1 MAQTTP
7 SEIAGANSA
16 APVAVLV
23 VDGNEDHQIL
33 GVAAL
38 TRKGWIVRTAA
49 SRKQGLQLALSYHF
63 DAVVIASKLRD
74 GNGIEL
80 LRALGGRLPGTPI
93 IFVVPLGGE
102 EAALQAMESGAQ
114 SYIVKTP
121 RYNELL
127 PAIVEEHVVEA
138 RNRKRLVETEEIQAQ
153 AVTARKTVEEQLSQ
167 SQTRLKLVLEQAP
180 VLLWSTDR
188 DLRVTSAM
196 GTGFRDL
203 KLPHSEE
210 RGLSVYEYF
219 NIHDDDIEPIVSHR
233 RALLGESVATQI
245 EWQGRTYDVHMEP
258 FRSKDGAIIG
268 TIGVAFDVS
277 ERTRTEESLRR
288 SEERFQLLGHATND
302 VVWDWDLQTDGM
314 WMNENVAA
322 MFGYR
327 AEDVEPTGTWWE
339 ERLHPDDRARVGSS
353 LDDVI
358 GSGGSVWSAE
368 YRFRRHDGTYAT
380 IVDRG
385 YVLHDASGHPVRM
398 IGSVM
403 DVSKQRKAEAIQSA
417 VYRISEAANAAK
429 DLPELYR
436 HIHKVIGGLMPATNF
451 YIALHDDR
459 AHTLTFPYFVDEE
472 EGPPPPQK
480 LGRGLTEYVLRTGRP
495 LLASPAVFAELN
507 RSGEVEQVGPPS
519 VDWVG
524 APLVGLGKVIG
535 VIVVQSYKEGVRF
548 AEEDKAIL
556 NFVSEQVAG
565 AIERRRTQENL
576 VQTSS
581 ELQAIFRAV
590 PDLYFR
596 LAADG
601 TILGY
606 YAGRYADLYVPPESF
621 LGRRIQEVLPREV
634 GEPFGRA
641 MQKVLRTNSVATMEY
656 SLEVQAGRKE
666 FEARIIPLLN
676 DQLVVVVRD
685 ITETK
690 AAEAALKDSTDRLRQ
705 SERLATLGQLAGFI
719 AHELNTPLTSISLL
733 TDAAGRRTKDAGVHE
748 KLEKI
753 DAERRRAADIIR
765 SLTSLSRS
773 RQINAVDSD
782 LRSIVEAALDEVRR
796 YRKKGVPIEVNLGDV
811 PLRMRADPLQ
821 LQEVVVNLVKNAID
835 ATDHGSVRVRL
846 EERPGFY
853 AVVVSDT
860 GSGMS
865 AEVLSR
871 VFDPTFTT
879 KPRGEG
885 LGLGLPLAK
894 HIVAGHGG
902 TIEATSRPGAGSTF
916 TVLLPRGDVD
926 EDPDRR

>member
-1 MAQTTP
+1 MAQTTR
-7 SEIAGANSA
+7 SEIAVANSA
-16 APVAVLV
+16 APAAVLV

-33 GVAAL
+33 SVAAL
-38 TRKGWIVRTAA
+38 TRKGWIVRTAG
-49 SRKQGLQLALSYHF
+49 SKKQGLQLALSYHF
-63 DAVVIASKLRD
+63 DAVVIGSKLRD

-127 PAIVEEHVVEA
+127 PAIGEEHVVEA

-203 KLPHSEE
+203 NLPHSEE
-210 RGLSVYEYF
+210 RGLSIYEYF

-268 TIGVAFDVS
+268 TVGVAFDVS

-288 SEERFQLLGHATND
+288 SEERFQLLGRATND

-368 YRFRRHDGTYAT
+368 YRFRRHDGTYAA

-403 DVSKQRKAEAIQSA
+403 DVSKQRKADAIQSA
-417 VYRISEAANAAK
+417 VYRISDAANAAK

-451 YIALHDDR
+451 YIALYDDR
-459 AHTLTFPYFVDEE
+459 AQTLSFPYFVDEE

-524 APLVGLGKVIG
+524 APLVGLGKTIG
-535 VIVVQSYKEGVRF
+535 VIVVQSYREGVRF
-548 AEEDKAIL
+548 GEEDKAIL

-621 LGRRIQEVLPREV
+621 LGRRIQEVLPRDV

-666 FEARIIPLLN
+666 FEARIIPLLS

-690 AAEAALKDSTDRLRQ
+690 AAEAALKESTDRLRQ

-748 KLEKI
+748 KLDKI

-765 SLTSLSRS
+765 SLTSLSRT
-773 RQINAVDSD
+773 RQIKAVDAD

-796 YRKKGVPIEVNLGDV
+796 YRKKGVPIDVNLGEV
-811 PLRMRADPLQ
+811 PLRLKADPLQ

-835 ATDHGSVRVRL
+835 ATEHGSVRVRL

-865 AEVLSR
+865 ADVLSR
-871 VFDPTFTT
+871 MFDPTFTT

-902 TIEATSRPGAGSTF
+902 TIEATSQPGAGSTF

>member
-1 MAQTTP
+1 
-7 SEIAGANSA
+7 
-16 APVAVLV
+16 
-23 VDGNEDHQIL
+23 
-33 GVAAL
+33 
-38 TRKGWIVRTAA
+38 
-49 SRKQGLQLALSYHF
+49 
-63 DAVVIASKLRD
+63 
-74 GNGIEL
+74 
-80 LRALGGRLPGTPI
+80 
-93 IFVVPLGGE
+93 
-102 EAALQAMESGAQ
+102 MESGAQ

-203 KLPHSEE
+203 NLPRSE
-210 RGLSVYEYF
+210 RGLSIYEYF

-233 RALLGESVATQI
+233 RALIGESVATQI

-288 SEERFQLLGHATND
+288 SEERFQLLGRATND

-314 WMNENVAA
+314 WMNDNVAA

-327 AEDVEPTGTWWE
+327 AEDIEPTGTWWE
-339 ERLHPDDRARVGSS
+339 ERLHPDDRGRVGASV
-353 LDDVI
+353 DDLI
-358 GSGGSVWSAE
+358 GTGGSVWSAE

-380 IVDRG
+380 VVDRG

-417 VYRISEAANAAK
+417 VYKISEAANASK

-451 YIALHDDR
+451 YIALYDDQGQ
-459 AHTLTFPYFVDEE
+459 TLSFPYFVDEE
-472 EGPPPPQK
+472 ESPPPPQK
-480 LGRGLTEYVLRTGRP
+480 LGRGLTEYVLRSGRP
-495 LLASPAVFAELN
+495 LLASQAVFEDLVRA
-507 RSGEVEQVGPPS
+507 GEVESVGPAS

-524 APLVGLGKVIG
+524 APLASLGKTIG
-535 VIVVQSYKEGVRF
+535 VIVVQSYTEGVR
-548 AEEDKAIL
+548 
-556 NFVSEQVAG
+556 
-565 AIERRRTQENL
+565 
-576 VQTSS
+576 
-581 ELQAIFRAV
+581 
-590 PDLYFR
+590 
-596 LAADG
+596 
-601 TILGY
+601 
-606 YAGRYADLYVPPESF
+606 
-621 LGRRIQEVLPREV
+621 
-634 GEPFGRA
+634 FGRA

-656 SLEVQAGRKE
+656 GLEVQAGRKE
-666 FEARIIPLLN
+666 FEARIIPLMD
-676 DQLVVVVRD
+676 DQVVVVVRD

-690 AAEAALKDSTDRLRQ
+690 AADAALRESTDRLRQ

-719 AHELNTPLTSISLL
+719 AHELNTPLTNISLL
-733 TDAAGRRTKDAGVHE
+733 ADAAARRTKAPGVHE
-748 KLEKI
+748 KLDKI
-753 DAERRRAADIIR
+753 NEERRKAAEIIR
-765 SLTSLSRS
+765 NLTSLSRNQ
-773 RQINAVDSD
+773 QIQAIDSD
-782 LRSIVEAALDEVRR
+782 LRSIVEAALDQVRS
-796 YRKKGVPIEVNLGDV
+796 YRKKGVPIDVSLGEA
-811 PLRMRADPLQ
+811 PLRLKGDPLQ
-821 LQEVVVNLVKNAID
+821 LQEAVVNLVKNAID
-835 ATDHGSVRVRL
+835 ATDRGSVQVRL
-846 EERPGFY
+846 EERPGSY
-853 AVVVSDT
+853 AIVISDT
-860 GSGMS
+860 GIGMS
-865 AEVLSR
+865 PDVLAR
-871 VFDPTFTT
+871 VFDPTYTT

-902 TIEATSRPGAGSTF
+902 TLEATSEPGAGSTF

-926 EDPDRR
+926 EDPSRR

>member
-7 SEIAGANSA
+7 SEVAGANSA

-33 GVAAL
+33 SIAAL
-38 TRKGWIVRTAA
+38 TRKGWVVRTAG
-49 SRKQGLQLALSYHF
+49 SRKQGLQLALAYHF
-63 DAVVIASKLRD
+63 DAVVIGSKLRD

-138 RNRKRLVETEEIQAQ
+138 RNRKRLVETEQTQAQ

-167 SQTRLKLVLEQAP
+167 SQARLKLVLEQAP

-196 GTGFRDL
+196 GTGFRGLDL
-203 KLPHSEE
+203 PRSGE

-219 NIHDDDIEPIVSHR
+219 NIHDVHIEPI
-233 RALLGESVATQI
+233 
-245 EWQGRTYDVHMEP
+245 
-258 FRSKDGAIIG
+258 RSKEGAILG

-288 SEERFQLLGHATND
+288 SEERFLLLGRATND

-314 WMNENVAA
+314 WMNDNVAA

-327 AEDVEPTGTWWE
+327 AEEIEPTGTWWE
-339 ERLHPDDRARVGSS
+339 ERLHPDDRGRVGSS
-353 LDDVI
+353 VDDLI
-358 GSGGSVWSAE
+358 GTGGSVWSAE
-368 YRFRRHDGTYAT
+368 YRFRRHDGAYAT
-380 IVDRG
+380 VVDRG

-417 VYRISEAANAAK
+417 VYKISEAANAAK

-451 YIALHDDR
+451 YIALYDDR
-459 AHTLTFPYFVDEE
+459 AQTLSFPYFVDEE
-472 EGPPPPQK
+472 ESSPPPQK
-480 LGRGLTEYVLRTGRP
+480 LGRGLTEYVLRGGRP
-495 LLASPAVFAELN
+495 LLASQAVFEELV
-507 RSGEVEQVGPPS
+507 RVGEVESVGPPS

-524 APLVGLGKVIG
+524 APLASLGKTIG
-535 VIVVQSYKEGVRF
+535 VIVVQSYTEGVRF
-548 AEEDKAIL
+548 GEEDKAIL

-565 AIERRRTQENL
+565 AIERRRTKESL

-596 LAADG
+596 LASDG

-606 YAGRYADLYVPPESF
+606 HAGRYADLYVPPESF
-621 LGRRIQEVLPREV
+621 LGRRIHEVLPREV
-634 GEPFGRA
+634 GEPFARA
-641 MQKVLRTNSVATMEY
+641 MQKVLRTNSGATMEY
-656 SLEVQAGRKE
+656 GLEVQAGRKE
-666 FEARIIPLLN
+666 FEARIIPLMN
-676 DQLVVVVRD
+676 DQVVVVVRD
-685 ITETK
+685 ITEKK
-690 AAEAALKDSTDRLRQ
+690 AAEAALRESMDRLRQ

-719 AHELNTPLTSISLL
+719 AHELSTPLTSISLL
-733 TDAAGRRTKDAGVHE
+733 ADAAARRTKDAGVLE
-748 KLEKI
+748 KLEKLN
-753 DAERRRAADIIR
+753 EEQRRAAEIIR
-765 SLTSLSRS
+765 NLTSLSRN
-773 RQINAVDSD
+773 RQVKAIDSD
-782 LRSIVEAALDEVRR
+782 LRAIVEAALDEVRR
-796 YRKKGVPIEVNLGDV
+796 YRKKGVAIEVSLGDA
-811 PLRMRADPLQ
+811 PLRLMADPIQ
-821 LQEVVVNLVKNAID
+821 LQEAVVNLVRNAID
-835 ATDHGSVRVRL
+835 ATVRGSVGVRL

-853 AVVVSDT
+853 AIVVTDT

-865 AEVLSR
+865 PDVLSR

-902 TIEATSRPGAGSTF
+902 SIEATSQPGAGSTF

-926 EDPDRR
+926 EDPNRR

>member
-33 GVAAL
+33 SVAAL

-451 YIALHDDR
+451 YIALYNDR
-459 AHTLTFPYFVDEE
+459 AQTLTFPYFVDEE

-524 APLVGLGKVIG
+524 APLVGLGKIIG
-535 VIVVQSYKEGVRF
+535 VIVVQSYREGVRF

-601 TILGY
+601 KILGY

-666 FEARIIPLLN
+666 LEARIIPLLG

-690 AAEAALKDSTDRLRQ
+690 AAEAALKESTDRLRQ

-796 YRKKGVPIEVNLGDV
+796 YRKKGVSIEVNLGDV
-811 PLRMRADPLQ
+811 PLRLKADPLQ
-821 LQEVVVNLVKNAID
+821 LQEVIVNLVKNAID

-846 EERPGFY
+846 EGRPRFY

-865 AEVLSR
+865 ADVLSR

-902 TIEATSRPGAGSTF
+902 TIEATSEPGAGSTF
-916 TVLLPRGDVD
+916 TVLLPRGDAD

>member
-451 YIALHDDR
+451 YIALYNDR
-459 AHTLTFPYFVDEE
+459 AQTLTFPYFVDEE

-524 APLVGLGKVIG
+524 APLVGLGKIIG

-748 KLEKI
+748 KLGKI

-773 RQINAVDSD
+773 RQIKAVDSD

-846 EERPGFY
+846 EERPRFY

>member
-7 SEIAGANSA
+7 SEVAGANSA

-23 VDGNEDHQIL
+23 IDGNEDHQIL

-49 SRKQGLQLALSYHF
+49 SRKQGLQLALAYHF

-188 DLRVTSAM
+188 DLPVTSAM

-417 VYRISEAANAAK
+417 VYKISEAANAAK

-451 YIALHDDR
+451 YIALYNDS
-459 AHTLTFPYFVDEE
+459 AQTLTFPYFLDEE
-472 EGPPPPQK
+472 QGPPPPQK
-480 LGRGLTEYVLRTGRP
+480 LRRGLTEYVLRTGRP

-524 APLVGLGKVIG
+524 APLVGLGKIIG
-535 VIVVQSYKEGVRF
+535 VIVVQSYREGVRF

-601 TILGY
+601 KILGY

-666 FEARIIPLLN
+666 LEARIIPLLN

-782 LRSIVEAALDEVRR
+782 LFHRRGRPRRGATVSEERGFDRGELGGRAASTEGGSAPVAGGHREPREERDRRHRSWIGPGAPGGTSE
-796 YRKKGVPIEVNLGDV
+796 I
-811 PLRMRADPLQ
+811 LRGR
-821 LQEVVVNLVKNAID
+821 
-835 ATDHGSVRVRL
+835 RVRHGQRHVGGCPVPRVRSHL
-846 EERPGFY
+846 HDE
-853 AVVVSDT
+853 A
-860 GSGMS
+860 
-865 AEVLSR
+865 SR
-871 VFDPTFTT
+871 
-879 KPRGEG
+879 
-885 LGLGLPLAK
+885 
-894 HIVAGHGG
+894 GG
-902 TIEATSRPGAGSTF
+902 TRPRASPREAHRRG
-916 TVLLPRGDVD
+916 PRRD
-926 EDPDRR
+926 DRGHFQAWRRLHVHGPAPSKGRR

>member
-1 MAQTTP
+1 MAETTP
-7 SEIAGANSA
+7 SEVAGANSA

-33 GVAAL
+33 SVAAL

-49 SRKQGLQLALSYHF
+49 TRKQGLQLALEYHF
-63 DAVVIASKLRD
+63 DAIAIGSKLRD

-180 VLLWSTDR
+180 VLLWSRDR

-203 KLPHSEE
+203 NLPRSE
-210 RGLSVYEYF
+210 RGLSIYEYF

-288 SEERFQLLGHATND
+288 SEERFQLLGRATND

-314 WMNENVAA
+314 WMNDNVAA

-327 AEDVEPTGTWWE
+327 AEDIEPTGTWWE
-339 ERLHPDDRARVGSS
+339 ERLHPDDRGRVGSS
-353 LDDVI
+353 VDDLI
-358 GSGGSVWSAE
+358 GTGGSVWSAE
-368 YRFRRHDGTYAT
+368 YRFRRPDGTYAT
-380 IVDRG
+380 VVDRG

-417 VYRISEAANAAK
+417 VYKISEAANAAK
-429 DLPELYR
+429 GLPELYR

-451 YIALHDDR
+451 YIALYDDQ
-459 AHTLTFPYFVDEE
+459 AQTLTFPYFVDEE
-472 EGPPPPQK
+472 EGAPPPQK
-480 LGRGLTEYVLRTGRP
+480 LGRGLTEYVLRTGRAV
-495 LLASPAVFAELN
+495 LASPEVFDRLI
-507 RSGEVEQVGPPS
+507 RDGEVALVGPPS

-524 APLVGLGKVIG
+524 APLTSQGKTIG
-535 VIVVQSYKEGVRF
+535 VIVVQSYTEGVRF
-548 AEEDKAIL
+548 SEEDRNVL
-556 NFVSEQVAG
+556 NFVAEQIAN
-565 AIERRRTQENL
+565 AIDRKRTQE
-576 VQTSS
+576 
-581 ELQAIFRAV
+581 
-590 PDLYFR
+590 R
-596 LAADG
+596 L
-601 TILGY
+601 
-606 YAGRYADLYVPPESF
+606 
-621 LGRRIQEVLPREV
+621 
-634 GEPFGRA
+634 
-641 MQKVLRTNSVATMEY
+641 
-656 SLEVQAGRKE
+656 LER
-666 FEARIIPLLN
+666 
-676 DQLVVVVRD
+676 
-685 ITETK
+685 
-690 AAEAALKDSTDRLRQ
+690 
-705 SERLATLGQLAGFI
+705 ERLATMGQLASFV

-733 TDAAGRRTKDAGVHE
+733 ASAARKRVKSSVV
-748 KLEKI
+748 LEILDKI
-753 DAERRRAADIIR
+753 DTERRRATEIIR
-765 SLTSLSRS
+765 RLLSLSKTHDMTM
-773 RQINAVDSD
+773 APTD
-782 LRSIVEAALDEVRR
+782 LRSIVGTAVESERQKMKPDVALEVDLGEREA
-796 YRKKGVPIEVNLGDV
+796 
-811 PLRMRADPLQ
+811 RAMVDPPQ
-821 LQEVVVNLVKNAID
+821 IQEVVGALLHYAV
-835 ATDHGSVRVRL
+835 GSTAGGTVRVRI
-846 EERPGFY
+846 EDRPNGV
-853 AVVVSDT
+853 AIVVSDPAGEWSEEARAHLFEPYPATKGEGSET
-860 GSGMS
+860 GLSL
-865 AEVLSR
+865 VLS
-871 VFDPTFTT
+871 
-879 KPRGEG
+879 
-885 LGLGLPLAK
+885 K
-894 HIVAGHGG
+894 HIVTGHGG
-902 TIEATSRPGAGSTF
+902 TINVTSELGVGSAF
-916 TVLLPRGDVD
+916 TVLLPRA
-926 EDPDRR
+926 EAE

>member
-33 GVAAL
+33 SVAAL

-403 DVSKQRKAEAIQSA
+403 DVSKERKAEAIQSA

-451 YIALHDDR
+451 YIALYNDR
-459 AHTLTFPYFVDEE
+459 AQTLTFPYFVDEE

-524 APLVGLGKVIG
+524 APLVGLGKIIG
-535 VIVVQSYKEGVRF
+535 VIVVQSYREGVRF

-601 TILGY
+601 KILGY

-666 FEARIIPLLN
+666 LEARIIPLLG

-690 AAEAALKDSTDRLRQ
+690 AAEAALKESTDRLRQ

-796 YRKKGVPIEVNLGDV
+796 YRKKGVSIEVNLGDV
-811 PLRMRADPLQ
+811 PLRLKADPLQ
-821 LQEVVVNLVKNAID
+821 LQEVIVNLVKNAID

-846 EERPGFY
+846 EGRPRFY

-865 AEVLSR
+865 ADVLSR

-916 TVLLPRGDVD
+916 TVLLPRGDAD

>member
-7 SEIAGANSA
+7 SEVAGANSA

-33 GVAAL
+33 SVAAL
-38 TRKGWIVRTAA
+38 TRKGWIVRTAT
-49 SRKQGLQLALSYHF
+49 SRKQGLQLALAYHF
-63 DAVVIASKLRD
+63 DAVVIGSKLRD
-74 GNGIEL
+74 GSGIEL

-138 RNRKRLVETEEIQAQ
+138 RNRKRLVETEQTQAQ

-167 SQTRLKLVLEQAP
+167 SQARLKLVLEQAP

-196 GTGFRDL
+196 GTGFRALDL
-203 KLPHSEE
+203 PRSGE

-219 NIHDDDIEPIVSHR
+219 NIHDDDI
-233 RALLGESVATQI
+233 
-245 EWQGRTYDVHMEP
+245 
-258 FRSKDGAIIG
+258 
-268 TIGVAFDVS
+268 
-277 ERTRTEESLRR
+277 
-288 SEERFQLLGHATND
+288 
-302 VVWDWDLQTDGM
+302 
-314 WMNENVAA
+314 AA

-327 AEDVEPTGTWWE
+327 AEDIEPTGTWWE
-339 ERLHPDDRARVGSS
+339 ERLHPDDRGRVGASV
-353 LDDVI
+353 DDLI
-358 GSGGSVWSAE
+358 GTGGSVWSAE
-368 YRFRRHDGTYAT
+368 YRFRRQDGTYAT
-380 IVDRG
+380 VVDRG

-417 VYRISEAANAAK
+417 VYKISEAANAAR

-436 HIHKVIGGLMPATNF
+436 HIHEVVGGLMPATNF
-451 YIALHDDR
+451 YIALYDDG
-459 AHTLTFPYFVDEE
+459 AQTLSFPYFVDEE
-472 EGPPPPQK
+472 ESPPPPQK
-480 LGRGLTEYVLRTGRP
+480 LGRGLTEYVLRSGRP
-495 LLASPAVFAELN
+495 LLASQTVFEELV
-507 RSGEVEQVGPPS
+507 RAGEVESVGPAS

-524 APLVGLGKVIG
+524 APLTSLGRTIG
-535 VIVVQSYKEGVRF
+535 VIVVQSYTEGVRF

-565 AIERRRTQENL
+565 AIERRRTKESL

-621 LGRRIQEVLPREV
+621 LGRRIHEVLPREV
-634 GEPFGRA
+634 GEPFARA
-641 MQKVLRTNSVATMEY
+641 MQKVLRTNSLATIEY
-656 SLEVQAGRKE
+656 GLEVQAGRKE
-666 FEARIIPLLN
+666 FEARIIPLIN
-676 DQLVVVVRD
+676 DQVVVVVRD
-685 ITETK
+685 ITEKK
-690 AAEAALKDSTDRLRQ
+690 AAEAALRESADRLRQ

-719 AHELNTPLTSISLL
+719 AHELNTPLTNISLL
-733 TDAAGRRTKDAGVHE
+733 TDEAARRTKASGVHE
-748 KLEKI
+748 KLDKI
-753 DAERRRAADIIR
+753 NEERRKAAEIIR
-765 SLTSLSRS
+765 NLTSLSRNQ
-773 RQINAVDSD
+773 QIQAIDSD
-782 LRSIVEAALDEVRR
+782 LRSIVEAALDQVRS
-796 YRKKGVPIEVNLGDV
+796 YRKKGVPIEVFLGEA
-811 PLRMRADPLQ
+811 PFRLKGDPLQ
-821 LQEVVVNLVKNAID
+821 LQEAVVNLVKNAID
-835 ATDHGSVRVRL
+835 ATDRGSVRVRL
-846 EERPGFY
+846 EERTGSY
-853 AVVVSDT
+853 AIVISDT
-860 GSGMS
+860 GIGMS
-865 AEVLSR
+865 PEVLAR
-871 VFDPTFTT
+871 VFDPTYTT

-902 TIEATSRPGAGSTF
+902 TIEATSEPGVGSTF

-926 EDPDRR
+926 EDPGRR

>member
-33 GVAAL
+33 SVAAL
-38 TRKGWIVRTAA
+38 TRKGWIVRTAG

-63 DAVVIASKLRD
+63 DAVVIGSKLRD
-74 GNGIEL
+74 GSGIEL
-80 LRALGGRLPGTPI
+80 LRSLGGRLPGTPI

-138 RNRKRLVETEEIQAQ
+138 QNRRRLVETEQTRAQ
-153 AVTARKTVEEQLSQ
+153 AVSARKTVEEQLSQ
-167 SQTRLKLVLEQAP
+167 SQARLKLVLEQAP
-180 VLLWSTDR
+180 VLLWSTDH

-196 GTGFRDL
+196 GTGFRALDL
-203 KLPHSEE
+203 PRSGE

-258 FRSKDGAIIG
+258 FRTKDGAIIG

-277 ERTRTEESLRR
+277 ERTRTE
-288 SEERFQLLGHATND
+288 
-302 VVWDWDLQTDGM
+302 
-314 WMNENVAA
+314 
-322 MFGYR
+322 
-327 AEDVEPTGTWWE
+327 
-339 ERLHPDDRARVGSS
+339 
-353 LDDVI
+353 
-358 GSGGSVWSAE
+358 
-368 YRFRRHDGTYAT
+368 
-380 IVDRG
+380 
-385 YVLHDASGHPVRM
+385 
-398 IGSVM
+398 
-403 DVSKQRKAEAIQSA
+403 AIQSA

-429 DLPELYR
+429 GLPELYR

-451 YIALHDDR
+451 YIALYDDR
-459 AHTLTFPYFVDEE
+459 AQTLTFPYFVDEE

-495 LLASPAVFAELN
+495 LLASPTVFAELN

-524 APLVGLGKVIG
+524 APLVGLGKTIG

-621 LGRRIQEVLPREV
+621 LGRRIQEVLPRDV

-666 FEARIIPLLN
+666 FEARIIPLMS

-690 AAEAALKDSTDRLRQ
+690 AAEAALKESTDRLRQ

-753 DAERRRAADIIR
+753 DAERRRA
-765 SLTSLSRS
+765 
-773 RQINAVDSD
+773 
-782 LRSIVEAALDEVRR
+782 
-796 YRKKGVPIEVNLGDV
+796 
-811 PLRMRADPLQ
+811 
-821 LQEVVVNLVKNAID
+821 
-835 ATDHGSVRVRL
+835 
-846 EERPGFY
+846 
-853 AVVVSDT
+853 
-860 GSGMS
+860 
-865 AEVLSR
+865 
-871 VFDPTFTT
+871 
-879 KPRGEG
+879 
-885 LGLGLPLAK
+885 
-894 HIVAGHGG
+894 
-902 TIEATSRPGAGSTF
+902 
-916 TVLLPRGDVD
+916 
-926 EDPDRR
+926 

>member
-1 MAQTTP
+1 MKSSLTFSMLYQYAIQENRKSAYFTLEQGKDLILEQMASMGMADPRAAEQIATLDMGNIRKNLNYLQGRGSWIELFKMYCKNVMKAEPISVLVVDSLDVLETMAKMQDRRTELYFLFEWLRHLVTYTGGGPGATPRARHPRVASGAHRSAMAQTTP
-7 SEIAGANSA
+7 SEVAGANSA

-33 GVAAL
+33 SIAAL

-49 SRKQGLQLALSYHF
+49 SRKQGLQLALAYHF
-63 DAVVIASKLRD
+63 DAVVIGSKLRD

-80 LRALGGRLPGTPI
+80 LRGLGGRLPGTPI

-138 RNRKRLVETEEIQAQ
+138 RNRKRLVETAEVQAHAQ
-153 AVTARKTVEEQLSQ
+153 TARKTVEEQLSQ

-203 KLPHSEE
+203 NLRRSE
-210 RGLSVYEYF
+210 RGLSIYEYF

-258 FRSKDGAIIG
+258 FRSKDGAVIG

-288 SEERFQLLGHATND
+288 SEERFQLLGRATND

-314 WMNENVAA
+314 WMNDNVAA

-358 GSGGSVWSAE
+358 GSGGSLWSAE
-368 YRFRRHDGTYAT
+368 YPFRRDDGPFSTS
-380 IVDRG
+380 VDRG
-385 YVLHDASGHPVRM
+385 TVLHHASGPPVRLV
-398 IGSVM
+398 GSVR
-403 DVSKQRKAEAIQSA
+403 VVCKERKAEAIQSA
-417 VYRISEAANAAK
+417 VYKISEAANAAK

-451 YIALHDDR
+451 YIALYDDR
-459 AHTLTFPYFVDEE
+459 AQTLTFPYFVDEE

-495 LLASPAVFAELN
+495 LLASPTVFAELN

-524 APLVGLGKVIG
+524 APLVGLGK
-535 VIVVQSYKEGVRF
+535 
-548 AEEDKAIL
+548 
-556 NFVSEQVAG
+556 
-565 AIERRRTQENL
+565 T
-576 VQTSS
+576 
-581 ELQAIFRAV
+581 
-590 PDLYFR
+590 
-596 LAADG
+596 
-601 TILGY
+601 
-606 YAGRYADLYVPPESF
+606 
-621 LGRRIQEVLPREV
+621 
-634 GEPFGRA
+634 FG
-641 MQKVLRTNSVATMEY
+641 
-656 SLEVQAGRKE
+656 
-666 FEARIIPLLN
+666 
-676 DQLVVVVRD
+676 
-685 ITETK
+685 
-690 AAEAALKDSTDRLRQ
+690 
-705 SERLATLGQLAGFI
+705 
-719 AHELNTPLTSISLL
+719 
-733 TDAAGRRTKDAGVHE
+733 
-748 KLEKI
+748 
-753 DAERRRAADIIR
+753 
-765 SLTSLSRS
+765 
-773 RQINAVDSD
+773 
-782 LRSIVEAALDEVRR
+782 
-796 YRKKGVPIEVNLGDV
+796 
-811 PLRMRADPLQ
+811 
-821 LQEVVVNLVKNAID
+821 
-835 ATDHGSVRVRL
+835 
-846 EERPGFY
+846 
-853 AVVVSDT
+853 
-860 GSGMS
+860 
-865 AEVLSR
+865 
-871 VFDPTFTT
+871 
-879 KPRGEG
+879 
-885 LGLGLPLAK
+885 
-894 HIVAGHGG
+894 
-902 TIEATSRPGAGSTF
+902 
-916 TVLLPRGDVD
+916 
-926 EDPDRR
+926 

>member
-16 APVAVLV
+16 APAAVLV

-33 GVAAL
+33 SVAAL

-49 SRKQGLQLALSYHF
+49 SRKQGLQLALAYHF
-63 DAVVIASKLRD
+63 DAVVIGSKLRD

-127 PAIVEEHVVEA
+127 PAIVEEHVIEA
-138 RNRKRLVETEEIQAQ
+138 RNRKRLVETEEIQAL

-180 VLLWSTDR
+180 VLVWSTDR

-203 KLPHSEE
+203 NLPHSEE
-210 RGLSVYEYF
+210 RGLSIYEYF

-268 TIGVAFDVS
+268 TVGVAFDVS

-288 SEERFQLLGHATND
+288 SEERFQLLGRATND

-417 VYRISEAANAAK
+417 VYRISDAANAAK

-451 YIALHDDR
+451 YIALYDDR
-459 AHTLTFPYFVDEE
+459 AKTLSFPYFVDEE

-524 APLVGLGKVIG
+524 APLVGLGKTIG
-535 VIVVQSYKEGVRF
+535 VIVVQSYREGVRF
-548 AEEDKAIL
+548 GEEDKAIL

-621 LGRRIQEVLPREV
+621 LGRRIQEVLPRDV

-666 FEARIIPLLN
+666 FEARIIPLLS

-690 AAEAALKDSTDRLRQ
+690 TAEAALKESTDRLRQ

-733 TDAAGRRTKDAGVHE
+733 TDAAGRKTKDAGVHE

-753 DAERRRAADIIR
+753 DVERRRAADIIR
-765 SLTSLSRS
+765 SLTSLSRT
-773 RQINAVDSD
+773 RQIKAVDAD

-796 YRKKGVPIEVNLGDV
+796 YRKKGVPIDVNLGEV
-811 PLRMRADPLQ
+811 PLRLKADPLQ
-821 LQEVVVNLVKNAID
+821 LQEVVVNLLKNAID
-835 ATDHGSVRVRL
+835 ATEHGSVRVRL

-865 AEVLSR
+865 ADVLSR
-871 VFDPTFTT
+871 MFDPTFTT

-902 TIEATSRPGAGSTF
+902 TIEATSQPGAGSTF